1 VAGAPLTC
9 EEIEGSTMTD
19 GRLSDGFRA
28 AVAKAGGDEIITA
41 LLRTGRAEPDGKA
54 LDRLRAAAG
63 AEHLAAGRSDLLRLC
78 AERYGRGEAYRANLR
93 NEARERQARLLDAAP
108 EACGLWLADAVA
120 VSGTPAELL
129 DLARHDDVVRVEAN
143 PVFAVPGH
151 RQTPA
156 EDGPAPV
163 RGAAWGVARIGA
175 PDVWGGFGR
184 GDGVLVGHLDT
195 GVDDGHPALAGKVSA
210 FQEFDALG
218 LPVVATPHDS
228 DAHGTHTAGTIAGRT
243 VRGVNIGV
251 APGARLASALVLP
264 GGSGTYA
271 QIVAGMQW
279 AIEQGAHVLALS
291 VASPGRD
298 PRWRLPVLN
307 AVLAGVPVVAPVGN
321 GGHGASDGPGN
332 DPLAIG
338 VGATGPDDVVAA
350 FSGGQARRAYACC
363 RPSPAAASPRST
375 APPPP
380 RPTSRARS
388 RSCSPRRPPCA
399 ATRSP
404 PAPSCSAR
412 SASAARPARTSGT
425 ASAASTRTP
434 RPCRRR
440 PSAERAARPVRRA
453 MEPLAMGGLLAGRG
467 GGGGVALG
475 LLERFGLAEAGAA
488 GSGITRAACGAAS
501 TRPPGWS
508 SPLARG
514 SPFAHRPGAGSG

>member
-1 VAGAPLTC
+1 
-9 EEIEGSTMTD
+9 MTD

-184 GDGVLVGHLDT
+184 GDGMLVGHLDT

-350 FSGGQARRAYACC
+350 FSGGQALCARWFG
-363 RPSPAAASPRST
+363 RPLRYGKPDVSAPGVRVLSAVPGGGLAAFNGTSAAA
-375 APPPP
+375 AH
-380 RPTSRARS
+380 
-388 RSCSPRRPPCA
+388 
-399 ATRSP
+399 
-404 PAPSCSAR
+404 
-412 SASAARPARTSGT
+412 
-425 ASAASTRTP
+425 
-434 RPCRRR
+434 
-440 PSAERAARPVRRA
+440 V
-453 MEPLAMGGLLAGRG
+453 AGA
-467 GGGGVALG
+467 VALLQSATPALRG
-475 LLERFGLAEAGAA
+475 DPFT
-488 GSGITRAACGAAS
+488 TRAVLLGAV
-501 TRPPGWS
+501 RE
-508 SPLARG
+508 RG
-514 SPFAHRPGAGSG
+514 ETGKDQRYGFGRLDAHAAAVQAAALG